1 MINRAATSLVRFKF
15 EPFSYTVMLHIPKV
29 LILLVLILNI
39 KKTERVFYLPFEIP
53 GTQMAATIPP
63 LGIFIEDEFENEG
76 NGPGS
81 ILRHEIIHWQ
91 QYKRM
96 GLIKFYYNY
105 LTLYIKYGRV
115 NNWME
120 SEARRLSK

>member
-1 MINRAATSLVRFKF
+1 M
-15 EPFSYTVMLHIPKV
+15 
-29 LILLVLILNI
+29 
-39 KKTERVFYLPFEIP
+39 FYLPFEIP
-53 GTQMAATIPP
+53 GTQVAATLPP
-63 LGIFIEDEFENEG
+63 FGIFIEDEFENEG

-96 GLIKFYYNY
+96 GLIKFHYNY